1 MALFRKGIL
10 SAWAD
15 SISMSAQLSAAKEKQ
30 DLLLTTAEN
39 MQLIGEIVGNENFT
53 KGIKASVELTDVI
66 KVINKML

>member
-53 KGIKASVELTDVI
+53 KGMKASVELTDVI